1 MEDPKIGSG
10 DTKMR
15 RQTTELSVN
24 HGKREN
30 KWSRRASQWSW
41 HTLPFTLEPFGI
53 KPVGFKPRPSLG
65 LVFHG
70 CLEESPETSKLEIS
84 LYHILISKVISFYFF
99 FFFELFLKNTFL
111 NLFLAVLGLHCCARF
126 SLAVVS
132 RAYFPVAVRRL
143 LSAVAS
149 LAGFSLHGL

>member
-1 MEDPKIGSG
+1 M
-10 DTKMR
+10 
-15 RQTTELSVN
+15 
-24 HGKREN
+24 
-30 KWSRRASQWSW
+30 
-41 HTLPFTLEPFGI
+41 
-53 KPVGFKPRPSLG
+53 GFKPRPSLG

-70 CLEESPETSKLEIS
+70 CLEESPETSTLEIS
-84 LYHILISKVISFYFF
+84 LYHILISTVLSVFLFFF
-99 FFFELFLKNTFL
+99 FFFELFLKNNFL
-111 NLFLAVLGLHCCARF
+111 NLFLAVLGLHRCTHF